1 MIRFDPPAP
10 IHKKL
15 SVIGIALALMALLT
29 GCPSDTAG
37 NNPVDASPNP
47 TPASRLDTSIFERL
61 NDTAFVD
68 SAEFGAG
75 KGGVHDAAAYRVKA
89 GKTATVYRV
98 FDKYA
103 FGRWWALSR
112 PSGSKQNYR
121 DAFAICPEWNA
132 LDSLMTCTLPEGA
145 RLVVGPGES
154 AGCTAGGFPRS
165 DSLQA
170 FINSS
175 ATVTRNCQSTPLAW
189 P

>member
-15 SVIGIALALMALLT
+15 SAIGIAIAIAAVLT
-29 GCPSDTAG
+29 GCPSDSTE
-37 NNPVDASPNP
+37 NNPAGSESNTALAP
-47 TPASRLDTSIFERL
+47 RLDTSIFERIA
-61 NDTAFVD
+61 DTAFVD
-68 SAEFGAG
+68 SAEFGPG
-75 KGGVHDAAAYRVKA
+75 KGGVHDAAAYRVKG
-89 GKTATVYRV
+89 GKSATIYRV

-112 PSGSKQNYR
+112 PSGPKQAYR

-154 AGCTAGGFPRS
+154 AGCTVGGFPRS

-175 ATVTRNCQSTPLAW
+175 ATATRNCHSTPLTW